1 MGNDGLAASPVNAK
15 VGRDAFSYSLNYF
28 AGDYAAIEA
37 TKWSSVANR
46 FEAGRT
52 NSYLFN
58 ARNDLYNGNIS
69 AMVTN
74 MAQPKLYTSAAN
86 EQPTLQP
93 QGMAYKYDQLNRIK
107 NANAY
112 TNLNT
117 TNNEWETTGGVPA
130 NYYRNT
136 FTYDGNGN
144 ILNQTRY
151 AQTTLI
157 DDLSYKYTR
166 DANQKL
172 LRNQLNYVTDAVV
185 GSTPTDDI
193 ESQGINNYKYDEIGN
208 LRKDSTEQ
216 IEFIEWNVYGKIK
229 KIKRYLTSTKSNL
242 EFVYDPSGN
251 RIAKIEKP
259 DGTSVENGAASDQVG
274 NWKITYYVRDATG
287 NVMGNYYQTT
297 VSGLPSHKLTEHP
310 IYGSS
315 RLGSDNTQ
323 LEMIAAVIPSPF
335 TRTIGNKYFE
345 GVNHLGNVL
354 SVYTDKKIPRDDNSD
369 GTVDYYQ
376 AEVVSCSDYTPFG
389 APMNERTFSSNKYRY
404 GFNGK
409 ENDNEVK
416 GQGNQQ
422 DYGMRIYDNRLG
434 RFLSVDPLTA
444 DYPELTPYQF
454 ASNRPIDG
462 IDLDGL
468 EYHQNAA
475 PGEEIN
481 GVLTPAKDNTA
492 VTLNE
497 KQVMAAM
504 TAKAYVKPEPDK
516 TQYVGAKYDPAQA
529 NFDYNVKLYGPLAPG
544 YTPLTKYLKGEK
556 ITKTDWTLEAIGII
570 PIGKIGGL
578 AFKGLVKGT
587 SALTKIGGFATEK
600 LLNSHFAKHAGEFG
614 GLFKNADEYL
624 AGAQDFFKQ
633 TSDDIIE
640 YSRKNGDVVRYNKAD
655 NTFGVAQSDGTIR
668 TFFKPKDGLDYFKGE
683 VVKDVGED
691 AAKLIK

>member
-1 MGNDGLAASPVNAK
+1 MGNDGLAAVPVNAK

-166 DANQKL
+166 DVNQKL

-193 ESQGINNYKYDEIGN
+193 ESQSLGNYKYDELGN
-208 LRKDSTEQ
+208 LRKDSIEQ
-216 IEFIEWNVYGKIK
+216 IETIEWNVYGKIK

-242 EFVYDPSGN
+242 EFVYDASGN

-259 DGTSVENGAASDQVG
+259 DGTSIENGAASDQVG

-287 NVMGNYYQTT
+287 NVMGNYYQTN
-297 VSGLPSHKLTEHP
+297 VSGLPSHKLIEHP

-323 LEMIAAVIPSPF
+323 QEMIAAVIPSPF

-404 GFNGK
+404 GFNGQEK
-409 ENDNEVK
+409 DDEVS
-416 GQGNQQ
+416 GQGNSYTAEFWQ
-422 DYGMRIYDNRLG
+422 YDSRLG
-434 RFLSVDPLTA
+434 RRWNSDPIVKPWMSPYHAFSNKPILNIDPNGASDSPVYDQEGNFMGTDDQGLEGKAIVMKKDDFNQGMKHEDAMKKDLAPNGHDEFYKAIPNSENYKKFYEHFENLPSRPDYGGFVTIDEGIAWARSHPGALQNPTPENTLYLDASKLDFGNITTADFRNGVGTSSPINLNTAGNFATAQTNARLAATVYALGRVDINLLTPNGSVSIVNNDATDYDWNRGGSLVRSSLINIERVRASVDDTHGFKTF
-444 DYPELTPYQF
+444 YY
-454 ASNRPIDG
+454 G
-462 IDLDGL
+462 IGHL
-468 EYHQNAA
+468 
-475 PGEEIN
+475 
-481 GVLTPAKDNTA
+481 
-492 VTLNE
+492 
-497 KQVMAAM
+497 
-504 TAKAYVKPEPDK
+504 
-516 TQYVGAKYDPAQA
+516 
-529 NFDYNVKLYGPLAPG
+529 
-544 YTPLTKYLKGEK
+544 
-556 ITKTDWTLEAIGII
+556 
-570 PIGKIGGL
+570 
-578 AFKGLVKGT
+578 
-587 SALTKIGGFATEK
+587 
-600 LLNSHFAKHAGEFG
+600 
-614 GLFKNADEYL
+614 
-624 AGAQDFFKQ
+624 
-633 TSDDIIE
+633 
-640 YSRKNGDVVRYNKAD
+640 RR
-655 NTFGVAQSDGTIR
+655 
-668 TFFKPKDGLDYFKGE
+668 
-683 VVKDVGED
+683 
-691 AAKLIK
+691 